1 MLESFLHRFS
11 TAAAGPQSL
20 SGAGH
25 VASWTELE
33 RIRKD
38 PALFRGLARRLMDD
52 PHCEDSEF
60 ADGFLAN
67 IAGWKREEITLRQA
81 EVLLDLRDRA
91 EIHTHYKGLSVALL
105 MEKCRANRHELDE
118 ADRRRLD
125 ALCEEQRGFVAGAE
139 IGWFKRIC
147 KQLGEIEAYM

>member
-1 MLESFLHRFS
+1 
-11 TAAAGPQSL
+11 
-20 SGAGH
+20 

-33 RIRKD
+33 RVRKD
-38 PALFRGLARRLMDD
+38 PALFRGLAKRLMNDAR
-52 PHCEDSEF
+52 CEDSEF

-105 MEKCRANRHELDE
+105 MERCRANRHELDE
-118 ADRRRLD
+118 RDRSRLE
-125 ALCEEQRGFVAGAE
+125 ALCKERRGFVTGAE
-139 IGWFKRIC
+139 TGWFKRIC
-147 KQLGEIEAYM
+147 KQLGEMEAYM